1 MLKNIDCNSI
11 SELPS
16 PEQIQDSFN
25 DKYKVT
31 LPVYVLLLYK
41 SASWKVNAPGVLY
54 VTDFTPYEEST
65 YNNIAL
71 PLTDVANFELEGR
84 SERGL
89 DRNRVFLINVP
100 DHLFS
105 KVEQDLRETNIRMN
119 DYDFSHAHNCKFE
132 QEGMFLRVVFVLKLY
147 QGYVEGTLIS
157 FKTLNRSNIKA
168 YYPDHNSVKSLVSN
182 FNSISGPRVIA
193 NASMHFPIEL
203 FSSGQKKE
211 VKKNSSFASQKSA
224 DESSET
230 GAPAKKRQTTSG
242 MALLFQQHKTSDDTQ
257 RDISIDSQPSLA
269 ENAVDNN
276 SQIQDCDKFLIS
288 TYPFSRMLQVSR
300 KLLEVEDNRVFEF
313 PGCIVGMMPDAPF
326 IVKPFKR
333 TMKATYFK
341 LIVAE
346 SRNTTS
352 LSPDSCIS
360 LEFHTEREVCDF
372 LLIDEVEELYAHVP
386 RINNSLKTIFCEN
399 THPINLRVRK
409 TVTQGQDMKIPY
421 WTSAVSLND
430 ILQSVES

>member
-1 MLKNIDCNSI
+1 MLKNIDCESI

-41 SASWKVNAPGVLY
+41 STSWKVNAPGVLY
-54 VTDFTPYEEST
+54 VTDFTAYEEST

-71 PLTDVANFELEGR
+71 PLTDVADFQLEGR
-84 SERGL
+84 GERVL
-89 DRNRVFLINVP
+89 DRNKVFLINVP

-105 KVEQDLRETNIRMN
+105 KVEQDLKETNIRMN

-157 FKTLNRSNIKA
+157 FKTLSRSNVNA
-168 YYPDHNSVKSLVSN
+168 YYPNHDPLKSLVGKFN
-182 FNSISGPRVIA
+182 FLSGPRVVA
-193 NASMHFPIEL
+193 NASVHFPLEL
-203 FSSGQKKE
+203 FSSVQKKE
-211 VKKNSSFASQKSA
+211 GKKNSFIASQKSG
-224 DESSET
+224 DEYSGLGVPS
-230 GAPAKKRQTTSG
+230 KKRQTASG
-242 MALLFQQHKTSDDTQ
+242 MALLFQQHKTLDDTQ

-269 ENAVDNN
+269 ENALDND
-276 SQIQDCDKFLIS
+276 SQIQGCDKFLIS
-288 TYPFSRMLQVSR
+288 TYPFSRILQVSK
-300 KLLEVEDNRVFEF
+300 KLLEVENDKVFEF
-313 PGCIVGMMPDAPF
+313 PGCIIGMMPDAPF
-326 IVKPFKR
+326 VIKPFKR

-346 SRNTTS
+346 HIGARLLAPN
-352 LSPDSCIS
+352 SCIS

-372 LLIDEVEELYAHVP
+372 LLIDEIEELYAHAP
-386 RINNSLKTIFCEN
+386 KINNSLKTIFSGRI
-399 THPINLRVRK
+399 HPINLRVRK
-409 TVTQGQDMKIPY
+409 TVIEGQGVRIPY
-421 WTSAVSLND
+421 WTSAITLNE
-430 ILQSVES
+430 ILRSVES